1 VKITG
6 IILAG
11 GKNLRMGKNKAF
23 LEINGRR
30 IIDRTKDLFLEVF
43 DEVLLVTNSPLEYLD
58 LNLRLVADLIPD
70 KGSLGGIYTG
80 LFHSSY
86 SHAFVAACDMPFLN
100 RSLIKHLTQL
110 APKFDI
116 VIPKTSDGLQPLH
129 AVYSKTCLP
138 FMEELLRQNNL
149 KILDFFHR
157 VEVGEV
163 PTEEILPFDPDLKA
177 FLNLNTPEDLKK
189 CETNLFDY

>member
-1 VKITG
+1 MKTTG

-43 DEVLLVTNSPLEYLD
+43 DEVLLVTNSPLEYVD
-58 LNLRLVADLIPD
+58 LNLRMVADLIPER
-70 KGSLGGIYTG
+70 GSLGGIYTG
-80 LFHSSY
+80 LFHSSHA
-86 SHAFVAACDMPFLN
+86 HAFAAACDMPFLN
-100 RSLIKHLTQL
+100 RSLIRRLIQL

-116 VIPKTSDGLQPLH
+116 VIPKTKDGLQPLH
-129 AVYSKTCLP
+129 AVYSQNCLP
-138 FMEELLRQNNL
+138 FMEELLRRNNL
-149 KILDFFHR
+149 KIIDFFHR
-157 VEVGEV
+157 VDVREV

-177 FLNLNTPEDLKK
+177 FLNINTPGDLRDL
-189 CETNLFDY
+189 EG

>member
-30 IIDRTKDLFLEVF
+30 IIDRTKDLFLELF
-43 DEVLLVTNSPLEYLD
+43 DEVLVVTNSPLEYVD
-58 LNLRLVADLIPD
+58 LNLRLVADLIPE

-80 LFHSSY
+80 LFHSS
-86 SHAFVAACDMPFLN
+86 HARAFVAACDMPFLN
-100 RSLIKHLTQL
+100 RSLIQHLIQR
-110 APKFDI
+110 APNFDI
-116 VIPKTSDGLQPLH
+116 VIPKTDDGFQPLH
-129 AVYSKTCLP
+129 AVYSQNCLP

-149 KILDFFHR
+149 KIIDFFRR
-157 VEVGEV
+157 VEVCEV
-163 PTEEILPFDPDLKA
+163 PMEEILPLDPDLRA
-177 FLNLNTPEDLKK
+177 FLNINTPEDFR
-189 CETNLFDY
+189 EIERSFSG

>member
-30 IIDRTKDLFLEVF
+30 IIDRTKDLFLELF
-43 DEVLLVTNSPLEYLD
+43 DEVLVVTNSPLEYVD
-58 LNLRLVADLIPD
+58 LNLRLVADLIPE

-80 LFHSSY
+80 LFHSS
-86 SHAFVAACDMPFLN
+86 HACAFVAACDMPFLN
-100 RSLIKHLTQL
+100 RSLIQHLIQR
-110 APKFDI
+110 APNFDI
-116 VIPKTSDGLQPLH
+116 VIPKTDDGFQPLH
-129 AVYSKTCLP
+129 AVYSQNCLP

-149 KILDFFHR
+149 KIIDFFRR
-157 VEVGEV
+157 VEVCEV
-163 PTEEILPFDPDLKA
+163 PMEEILPLDPDLRA
-177 FLNLNTPEDLKK
+177 FLNINTPEDFREIEKS
-189 CETNLFDY
+189 FSG

>member
-1 VKITG
+1 MKITG

-43 DEVLLVTNSPLEYLD
+43 DEVLVVTNSPLEYVD

-70 KGSLGGIYTG
+70 KGSLGGIFTG
-80 LFHSSY
+80 LFHSS
-86 SHAFVAACDMPFLN
+86 HARAFVAACDMPFLN
-100 RSLIKHLTQL
+100 RSLIQHLIQR
-110 APKFDI
+110 APNFDI
-116 VIPKTSDGLQPLH
+116 VIPKTDDGFQPLH
-129 AVYSKTCLP
+129 AVYSQNCLP

-149 KILDFFHR
+149 KIIDFFRR
-157 VEVGEV
+157 VEVCEV
-163 PTEEILPFDPDLKA
+163 PMEEILPLDPDLRA
-177 FLNLNTPEDLKK
+177 FLNINTPEDFR
-189 CETNLFDY
+189 EIERSFSG